1 MSAKVI
7 NTPVTPEPNKHGFDM
22 KLGSL
27 TKPDE
32 RNTLKSKNPTA
43 PCREN
48 IALSTLIQRI

>member
-43 PCREN
+43 PWREN
-48 IALSTLIQRI
+48 IALSTLIQKI